1 MTRREYIKELI
12 SLVRSIGSLPGELEK
27 SLPTPEEGSRGQEAA
42 RKVISNPHFLAARKR
57 DAAWYA
63 RVESELEDFAA
74 RIDAMLNPTEDSINE
89 EIRQFLEELLNRNLG
104 TDIKPEP
111 QENKEPEE
119 EQEEKDDEE
128 EDVENEE
135 KEREDVDSGEQE
147 KIPDDIND
155 LLEELM
161 KSIGRPEKGNEE
173 EEEEEDTEKKQGDSG
188 NDDELPDDLKGIQEG
203 GQEVQSTPAK
213 DNEEK
218 EKENETDNEEQFG
231 FGAGNSKEENLRRE
245 NKFLR
250 SIPKDLLKLA
260 KLIGRSGSVDFKPS
274 GQFPTAAKSDITGIT
289 IGDNLSSLLPSETA
303 LLSCPATQPAF
314 YRNYVEKRLQIFA
327 SASSG
332 NAPVKHQDGP
342 VIICL
347 DTSGSMRGEKVE
359 IACTLTMA
367 ITIIAQRRKRDVL
380 VVKYSDWHFLLKVTK
395 LSRQRQDLEKFLS
408 SYQGRG
414 NAENELFRWLF
425 KDILPNEKA
434 FETSDILCITDFG
447 WEPLDDDTIKLIE
460 SIKREGMLLYG
471 LNITGNHDPIWFQDT
486 CSYTMAKVCDSLWAW
501 SNNHLVEMKLPPH
514 LTTK

>member
-1 MTRREYIKELI
+1 MTRREYIKELL
-12 SLVRSIGSLPGELEK
+12 SHVRSIGSLPGELEK
-27 SLPTPEEGSRGQEAA
+27 SLPSPEEGSKGQEAA
-42 RKVISNPHFLAARKR
+42 VKVVSNPNFLAGRKR
-57 DAAWYA
+57 DGAWYA

-104 TDIKPEP
+104 TDLKPGP
-111 QENKEPEE
+111 QEKQ
-119 EQEEKDDEE
+119 EQEEEEE
-128 EDVENEE
+128 EDNEE
-135 KEREDVDSGEQE
+135 NDEIVDKEREDANSGEQN
-147 KIPDDIND
+147 KIPDDITD
-155 LLEELM
+155 LLEDLM
-161 KSIGRPEKGNEE
+161 KSIGRPDTGNEE
-173 EEEEEDTEKKQGDSG
+173 D
-188 NDDELPDDLKGIQEG
+188 
-203 GQEVQSTPAK
+203 
-213 DNEEK
+213 EEK

-231 FGAGNSKEENLRRE
+231 IGAGNSKEENLRRE
-245 NKFLR
+245 NRFLR

-274 GQFPTAAKSDITGIT
+274 GHFPTAAKSDITGIT

-303 LLSCPATQPAF
+303 LLSCPATQPTF
-314 YRNYVEKRLQIFA
+314 YHNYVEKRLQIFA

-332 NAPVKHQDGP
+332 NAPVTHQDGP

-359 IACTLTMA
+359 IACNLTMA

-395 LSRQRQDLEKFLS
+395 LSRQREDLEKFLS

-434 FETSDILCITDFG
+434 FYTADILCITDFG
-447 WEPLDDDTIKLIE
+447 WTPLNDYTIKLIE
-460 SIKREGMLLYG
+460 SFKRKGMIFYG
-471 LNITGNHDPIWFQDT
+471 LNVLGFEKWSFDSMTT
-486 CSYTMAKVCDSLWAW
+486 VCDSLWKW
-501 SNNHLVEMKLPPH
+501 SSNHLEEMNTQKKG
-514 LTTK
+514 TQK

>member
-1 MTRREYIKELI
+1 MTRREYIKELL
-12 SLVRSIGSLPGELEK
+12 SHVRSIGSLPGELEK
-27 SLPTPEEGSRGQEAA
+27 SLPSPEEGSKGQEAA
-42 RKVISNPHFLAARKR
+42 VKVVSNPYFLAGRKR
-57 DAAWYA
+57 DGAWYA

-104 TDIKPEP
+104 TDLKPGP
-111 QENKEPEE
+111 QEKQ
-119 EQEEKDDEE
+119 EQEEEEE
-128 EDVENEE
+128 EDNEE
-135 KEREDVDSGEQE
+135 NDEIVDKEREDANSGEQN

-155 LLEELM
+155 LLEDLM
-161 KSIGRPEKGNEE
+161 KSIGRPDTGNEE
-173 EEEEEDTEKKQGDSG
+173 D
-188 NDDELPDDLKGIQEG
+188 
-203 GQEVQSTPAK
+203 
-213 DNEEK
+213 EEK

-231 FGAGNSKEENLRRE
+231 IGAGNSKEENLRRE
-245 NKFLR
+245 NRFLR

-260 KLIGRSGSVDFKPS
+260 KIIGRSGSVDFKPS
-274 GQFPTAAKSDITGIT
+274 GHFPTAAKSDITGIT

-303 LLSCPATQPAF
+303 LLSCPATQPTF
-314 YRNYVEKRLQIFA
+314 YHNYVEKRLQIFA

-332 NAPVKHQDGP
+332 NAPVTHQDGP

-359 IACTLTMA
+359 IACNLTMA

-395 LSRQRQDLEKFLS
+395 LSRQREDLEKFLS

-434 FETSDILCITDFG
+434 FYTADILCITDFG
-447 WEPLDDDTIKLIE
+447 WTPLNDYTIKLIE
-460 SIKREGMLLYG
+460 SFKRKGMIFYG
-471 LNITGNHDPIWFQDT
+471 LNVLGFEKWSFDSMTT
-486 CSYTMAKVCDSLWAW
+486 VCDSLWKW
-501 SNNHLVEMKLPPH
+501 SSNHLEEMNTQKKG
-514 LTTK
+514 TQK

>member
-1 MTRREYIKELI
+1 MTRREYIKELL
-12 SLVRSIGSLPGELEK
+12 SHVRSIGSLPGELEK
-27 SLPTPEEGSRGQEAA
+27 SLPSPEEGSKGQEAA
-42 RKVISNPHFLAARKR
+42 VKVVSNPYFLAGRKR
-57 DAAWYA
+57 DGAWYA

-104 TDIKPEP
+104 TDLKPGP
-111 QENKEPEE
+111 QEKQ
-119 EQEEKDDEE
+119 EQEE
-128 EDVENEE
+128 EDNEE
-135 KEREDVDSGEQE
+135 NDENVDKEREDADSGEQN

-155 LLEELM
+155 LLEDLM
-161 KSIGRPEKGNEE
+161 KSIGRPDTGNEE
-173 EEEEEDTEKKQGDSG
+173 D
-188 NDDELPDDLKGIQEG
+188 
-203 GQEVQSTPAK
+203 
-213 DNEEK
+213 EEK
-218 EKENETDNEEQFG
+218 EEEKETDNEEQFG
-231 FGAGNSKEENLRRE
+231 IGAGNSKEENLRRE
-245 NKFLR
+245 NRFLR

-274 GQFPTAAKSDITGIT
+274 GHFPTAAKSDITGIT

-303 LLSCPATQPAF
+303 LLSCPATQPTF
-314 YRNYVEKRLQIFA
+314 YHNYVEKRLQIFA

-332 NAPVKHQDGP
+332 NAPVTHQDGP

-359 IACTLTMA
+359 IACNLTMA

-395 LSRQRQDLEKFLS
+395 LSRQREDLEKFLS

-434 FETSDILCITDFG
+434 FYTADILCITDFG
-447 WEPLDDDTIKLIE
+447 WKPLNDYTIKLIE
-460 SIKREGMLLYG
+460 SFKRKGMIFYG
-471 LNITGNHDPIWFQDT
+471 LNVLGFEKWSFDSMTTVF
-486 CSYTMAKVCDSLWAW
+486 DSLWKW
-501 SNNHLVEMKLPPH
+501 SSNHLEEMNTQKKG
-514 LTTK
+514 TQK

>member
-1 MTRREYIKELI
+1 MTRREYIKELL
-12 SLVRSIGSLPGELEK
+12 SHVRSIGSLPGELEK
-27 SLPTPEEGSRGQEAA
+27 TLPSPEECSRGQEAA
-42 RKVISNPHFLAARKR
+42 RKVVSNPYFLAARTR

-63 RVESELEDFAA
+63 RTESMLEDFAA

-104 TDIKPEP
+104 TDLKPGP
-111 QENKEPEE
+111 QEKQ
-119 EQEEKDDEE
+119 EQEEEEE
-128 EDVENEE
+128 EDNEE
-135 KEREDVDSGEQE
+135 NDENVDKEREDADSGEQN

-155 LLEELM
+155 LLEDLM
-161 KSIGRPEKGNEE
+161 KSIGRPDTGNEE
-173 EEEEEDTEKKQGDSG
+173 D
-188 NDDELPDDLKGIQEG
+188 
-203 GQEVQSTPAK
+203 
-213 DNEEK
+213 EEK

-231 FGAGNSKEENLRRE
+231 IGAGNSKEENLRRE
-245 NKFLR
+245 NRFLR

-260 KLIGRSGSVDFKPS
+260 KIIGRSGSVDFKPS
-274 GQFPTAAKSDITGIT
+274 GHFPTAAKSDITGIT

-303 LLSCPATQPAF
+303 LLSCPATQPTF
-314 YRNYVEKRLQIFA
+314 YHNYVEKRLQIFA

-332 NAPVKHQDGP
+332 NAPVTHQDGP

-359 IACTLTMA
+359 IACNLTMA

-395 LSRQRQDLEKFLS
+395 LSRQREDLEKFLS

-434 FETSDILCITDFG
+434 FDTADILCITDFG
-447 WEPLDDDTIKLIE
+447 WEPLNDYTIKLIE
-460 SIKREGMLLYG
+460 SFKRKGMIFYG
-471 LNITGNHDPIWFQDT
+471 LNVLGFEKWSFDSMTT
-486 CSYTMAKVCDSLWAW
+486 VCDSLWKW
-501 SNNHLVEMKLPPH
+501 SSNHLEEMNTQKKG
-514 LTTK
+514 TQK

>member
-1 MTRREYIKELI
+1 MTRREYIKELL
-12 SLVRSIGSLPGELEK
+12 SHVRSIGSLPGELEK
-27 SLPTPEEGSRGQEAA
+27 SLPSPEEGSKGQKAA
-42 RKVISNPHFLAARKR
+42 VKVVSNPYFLAGRKR
-57 DAAWYA
+57 DGAWYA

-104 TDIKPEP
+104 TDLKPGP
-111 QENKEPEE
+111 QEKQ
-119 EQEEKDDEE
+119 EQEEEEE
-128 EDVENEE
+128 EDNEE
-135 KEREDVDSGEQE
+135 NDENVDKEREDADSGEQN
-147 KIPDDIND
+147 KIPGDIND
-155 LLEELM
+155 LLEDLM
-161 KSIGRPEKGNEE
+161 KSIGRPDTGNEE
-173 EEEEEDTEKKQGDSG
+173 D
-188 NDDELPDDLKGIQEG
+188 
-203 GQEVQSTPAK
+203 
-213 DNEEK
+213 EEK

-231 FGAGNSKEENLRRE
+231 IGAGNSKEENLRRE
-245 NKFLR
+245 NRFLR

-274 GQFPTAAKSDITGIT
+274 GHFPTAAKSDITGIT

-303 LLSCPATQPAF
+303 LLSCPATQPTF
-314 YRNYVEKRLQIFA
+314 YHNYVEKRLQIFA

-332 NAPVKHQDGP
+332 NAPVTHQDGP

-359 IACTLTMA
+359 IACNLTMA

-395 LSRQRQDLEKFLS
+395 LSRQREDLEKFLS

-434 FETSDILCITDFG
+434 FYTADILCITDFG
-447 WEPLDDDTIKLIE
+447 WTPLNDYTIKLIE
-460 SIKREGMLLYG
+460 SFKRKGMIFYG
-471 LNITGNHDPIWFQDT
+471 LNVLGFEKWSFDSMTT
-486 CSYTMAKVCDSLWAW
+486 VCDSLWKW
-501 SNNHLVEMKLPPH
+501 SSNHLEEMNTQKKG
-514 LTTK
+514 TQK

>member
-1 MTRREYIKELI
+1 MTRREYIKEIL
-12 SLVRSIGSLPGELEK
+12 SLVRSIGSLPDELEK
-27 SLPTPEEGSRGQEAA
+27 SLPSPEEGSKGREAA
-42 RKVISNPHFLAARKR
+42 RKVVSNLHFLAARTR

-63 RVESELEDFAA
+63 RAESMLEDFVA
-74 RIDAMLNPTEDSINE
+74 RIDAMLNPTEDSIDE
-89 EIRQFLEELLNRNLG
+89 EIRKILEELLNRNLG
-104 TDIKPEP
+104 TDLKPKP
-111 QENKEPEE
+111 QEKQEP
-119 EQEEKDDEE
+119 DEE
-128 EDVENEE
+128 EEEENEENEE
-135 KEREDVDSGEQE
+135 KVEKERENADSGGQN

-155 LLEELM
+155 LLEDLM
-161 KSIGRPEKGNEE
+161 KSIGRPDKGDEE
-173 EEEEEDTEKKQGDSG
+173 EEEKEKKQGYSG
-188 NDDELPDDLKGIQEG
+188 NDDKMPDDLTGFQDGGWEG
-203 GQEVQSTPAK
+203 QSTPAK
-213 DNEEK
+213 DSDRK

-231 FGAGNSKEENLRRE
+231 IGAGNSKEENLRRE

-434 FETSDILCITDFG
+434 FETADILCITDFG

-460 SIKREGMLLYG
+460 SIKREGMLFYG
-471 LNITGNHDPIWFQDT
+471 LNIMGNHDPIWFQGA

>member
-1 MTRREYIKELI
+1 MTRREYIKELL
-12 SLVRSIGSLPGELEK
+12 SHVLSIGSLPGELEK
-27 SLPTPEEGSRGQEAA
+27 SLPSPEEGSKGQEAA
-42 RKVISNPHFLAARKR
+42 VKVVSNPYFLAARKR
-57 DAAWYA
+57 DGAWYA

-104 TDIKPEP
+104 TDLKPGP
-111 QENKEPEE
+111 QEKQ
-119 EQEEKDDEE
+119 EQEEEEE
-128 EDVENEE
+128 EDNEE
-135 KEREDVDSGEQE
+135 NDENVDKEREDADSGEQN

-155 LLEELM
+155 LLEDLM
-161 KSIGRPEKGNEE
+161 KSIGRPDTGNEE
-173 EEEEEDTEKKQGDSG
+173 D
-188 NDDELPDDLKGIQEG
+188 
-203 GQEVQSTPAK
+203 
-213 DNEEK
+213 EEK

-231 FGAGNSKEENLRRE
+231 IGAGNSKEENLRRE
-245 NKFLR
+245 NRFLR
-250 SIPKDLLKLA
+250 SIPKDLLKLS

-274 GQFPTAAKSDITGIT
+274 GHFPTAAKSDITGIT

-303 LLSCPATQPAF
+303 LLSCPATQPTF
-314 YRNYVEKRLQIFA
+314 YHNYVEKRLQIFA

-332 NAPVKHQDGP
+332 NAPVTHQDGP

-359 IACTLTMA
+359 IACNLTMA

-395 LSRQRQDLEKFLS
+395 LSRQREDLEKFLS

-434 FETSDILCITDFG
+434 FYTADILCITDFG
-447 WEPLDDDTIKLIE
+447 WTPLNDYTIKLIE
-460 SIKREGMLLYG
+460 SFKRKGMIFYG
-471 LNITGNHDPIWFQDT
+471 LNVLGFEKWSFDSMTT
-486 CSYTMAKVCDSLWAW
+486 VCDSLWKW
-501 SNNHLVEMKLPPH
+501 SSNHLEEMNTQKKG
-514 LTTK
+514 TQK

>member
-1 MTRREYIKELI
+1 MTRREYIKELL
-12 SLVRSIGSLPGELEK
+12 SHVRSIGSLPGELEK
-27 SLPTPEEGSRGQEAA
+27 SLPSPEEGSKGQEAA
-42 RKVISNPHFLAARKR
+42 VKVVSNPYFLAGRKR
-57 DAAWYA
+57 DGAWYA

-104 TDIKPEP
+104 TDLKPGP
-111 QENKEPEE
+111 QEKQ
-119 EQEEKDDEE
+119 EQEEEEE
-128 EDVENEE
+128 EDNEE
-135 KEREDVDSGEQE
+135 NDENVDKEREDANSGEQN

-155 LLEELM
+155 LLEDLM
-161 KSIGRPEKGNEE
+161 KSIGRPDTGNEE
-173 EEEEEDTEKKQGDSG
+173 D
-188 NDDELPDDLKGIQEG
+188 
-203 GQEVQSTPAK
+203 
-213 DNEEK
+213 EEK

-231 FGAGNSKEENLRRE
+231 IGAGNSKEENLRRE
-245 NKFLR
+245 NRFLR

-274 GQFPTAAKSDITGIT
+274 GHFPTAAKSDITGIT

-303 LLSCPATQPAF
+303 LLSCPATQPTF
-314 YRNYVEKRLQIFA
+314 YHNYVEKRLQIFA

-332 NAPVKHQDGP
+332 NAPVTHQDGP

-359 IACTLTMA
+359 IACNLTMA

-395 LSRQRQDLEKFLS
+395 LSRQREDLEKFLS
-408 SYQGRG
+408 SYQGCG

-434 FETSDILCITDFG
+434 FDTADILCITDFG
-447 WEPLDDDTIKLIE
+447 WEPLNDYTIKLIE
-460 SIKREGMLLYG
+460 SFKRKGMIFYG
-471 LNITGNHDPIWFQDT
+471 LNVLGFEKWSFDSMTTVF
-486 CSYTMAKVCDSLWAW
+486 DSLWKW
-501 SNNHLVEMKLPPH
+501 SSNHLEEMNTQKKG
-514 LTTK
+514 TQK

>member
-1 MTRREYIKELI
+1 MTRREYIKELL
-12 SLVRSIGSLPGELEK
+12 SHVRSIGSLPGELEK
-27 SLPTPEEGSRGQEAA
+27 SLPSPEEGSKGQEAA
-42 RKVISNPHFLAARKR
+42 VKVVSNPNFLAGRKR
-57 DAAWYA
+57 DGAWYA

-104 TDIKPEP
+104 TDLKPGP
-111 QENKEPEE
+111 QEKQ
-119 EQEEKDDEE
+119 EQEEEEE
-128 EDVENEE
+128 EDNEE
-135 KEREDVDSGEQE
+135 NDENVDKEREDADSGEQN

-155 LLEELM
+155 LLEDLM
-161 KSIGRPEKGNEE
+161 KSIGRPDTGNEE
-173 EEEEEDTEKKQGDSG
+173 D
-188 NDDELPDDLKGIQEG
+188 
-203 GQEVQSTPAK
+203 
-213 DNEEK
+213 EEK

-231 FGAGNSKEENLRRE
+231 IGAGNSKEENLRRE
-245 NKFLR
+245 NRFLR

-274 GQFPTAAKSDITGIT
+274 GHFPTAAKSDITGIT

-303 LLSCPATQPAF
+303 LLSCPATQPTF
-314 YRNYVEKRLQIFA
+314 YHNYVEKRLQIFA

-332 NAPVKHQDGP
+332 NAPVTHQDGP

-359 IACTLTMA
+359 IACNLTMA

-395 LSRQRQDLEKFLS
+395 LSRQREDLEKFLS
-408 SYQGRG
+408 SYQGCG

-434 FETSDILCITDFG
+434 FDTADILCITDFG
-447 WEPLDDDTIKLIE
+447 WTPLNDYTIKLIE
-460 SIKREGMLLYG
+460 SFKRKGMIFYG
-471 LNITGNHDPIWFQDT
+471 LNVLGFEKWSFDSMTT
-486 CSYTMAKVCDSLWAW
+486 VCDSLWKW
-501 SNNHLVEMKLPPH
+501 SSNHLEEMNTQKKR
-514 LTTK
+514 TQK